1 MATDTEI
8 RHRIISFA
16 QQRFLNPGF
25 SKVTLD
31 EIASELGMSK
41 KTLYKH
47 FENKED
53 ILRAGMQETM
63 RAIAIEIERI
73 VGSDRPFAEKLAG
86 VMMIIGRQVSKLSRS
101 AQSDM
106 QKFTPELWKEIEV
119 FRREQIFTKIEKM
132 VTQAREENIF
142 RPDINEQVLVL
153 MILNCVQGIL
163 NPEVLSQNS
172 FSAEQAFR
180 IIFKTI
186 FEGALTDGARKDFH
200 AFESPLHSF

>member
-1 MATDTEI
+1 MATDIEV
-8 RHRIISFA
+8 RQRIIAFA
-16 QQRFLNPGF
+16 QDRFLNPGF

-41 KTLYKH
+41 KTLYKY

-53 ILRAGMQETM
+53 ILRYGMQETM
-63 RAIAIEIERI
+63 RAIAEEIDHI
-73 VGSDRPFAEKLAG
+73 VVSDRPFAEKLAG
-86 VMMIIGRQVSKLSRS
+86 MMMVIGKQVLKLSRS

-106 QKFTPELWKEIEV
+106 RKFTPELWKEIEV
-119 FRREQIFTKIEKM
+119 FRREQIFMKM
-132 VTQAREENIF
+132 GKMISQAREENIF
-142 RPDINEQVLVL
+142 RPDVNEQVLVL

-200 AFESPLHSF
+200 LFDTPAHNF

>member
-16 QQRFLNPGF
+16 QERFLNPGF

-41 KTLYKH
+41 KTLYKY

-53 ILRAGMQETM
+53 ILRYGMQETM
-63 RAIAIEIERI
+63 RAIAKEIDRI
-73 VGSDRPFAEKLAG
+73 VVSDRPFAEKLAG
-86 VMMIIGRQVSKLSRS
+86 TMMIIGKQVSKISRS

-106 QKFTPELWKEIEV
+106 KKFAPELWKEIEV
-119 FRREQIFTKIEKM
+119 FRREQIFTKIAKM
-132 VTQAREENIF
+132 ISQARDKNIF
-142 RPDINEQVLVL
+142 RPDVNEQVLVL

-200 AFESPLHSF
+200 VFDTPIHNF

>member
-1 MATDTEI
+1 MPTDTEI
-8 RHRIISFA
+8 RQRIISFA
-16 QQRFLNPGF
+16 QGRFLNPGF

-47 FENKED
+47 FENKEA

-63 RAIAIEIERI
+63 RAIAREIDRI
-73 VGSDRPFAEKLAG
+73 VSSDEPFAEKLAG
-86 VMMIIGRQVSKLSRS
+86 VLMIVGKQVSKLSRS
-101 AQSDM
+101 AQSDL
-106 QKFTPELWKEIEV
+106 QKFAPELWKEIDA
-119 FRREQIFTKIEKM
+119 FRREQIFVKIGRM
-132 VTQAREENIF
+132 ITQARNENIF
-142 RPDINEQVLVL
+142 RPDVDAQVIVL
-153 MILNCVQGIL
+153 MLLNCVQGIL

-200 AFESPLHSF
+200 IFDTPINNF

>member
-1 MATDTEI
+1 MATDIEV
-8 RHRIISFA
+8 RKRIIAFA
-16 QQRFLNPGF
+16 QERFLNPGF

-31 EIASELGMSK
+31 EIASELGISK

-53 ILRAGMQETM
+53 ILRYGMQETM
-63 RAIAIEIERI
+63 RAIAKEIDRI
-73 VGSDRPFAEKLAG
+73 VVSDRPFAEKLAG
-86 VMMIIGRQVSKLSRS
+86 MMMIIGKQVSKLSRS

-106 QKFTPELWKEIEV
+106 QKFAPELWKEIEV
-119 FRREQIFTKIEKM
+119 FRREQIFMKIGKM
-132 VTQAREENIF
+132 ISQARDENVF
-142 RPDINEQVLVL
+142 RPDVNEQVLVL

-186 FEGALTDGARKDFH
+186 FEGALTDGARKEFH
-200 AFESPLHSF
+200 VFDSPIHNF

>member
-16 QQRFLNPGF
+16 QERFLNPGF

-41 KTLYKH
+41 KTLYKY

-53 ILRAGMQETM
+53 ILRYGMQETM
-63 RAIAIEIERI
+63 RAIAREIDRI
-73 VGSDRPFAEKLAG
+73 VVSDKPFAEKLAG
-86 VMMIIGRQVSKLSRS
+86 VMMIIGKQVSKLSRS

-106 QKFTPELWKEIEV
+106 KKFAPELWKEIEV

-132 VTQAREENIF
+132 ISQARDENIF
-142 RPDINEQVLVL
+142 RPDVNEQVLVL

-163 NPEVLSQNS
+163 NPDVLSQNS

-200 AFESPLHSF
+200 EFDSPIHNF

>member
-1 MATDTEI
+1 MSTDIEI
-8 RHRIISFA
+8 RQRIIAFA
-16 QQRFLNPGF
+16 QDRFLNPGF

-31 EIASELGMSK
+31 EIASELGISK

-47 FENKED
+47 FESKED
-53 ILRAGMQETM
+53 ILRYGMQETM
-63 RAIAIEIERI
+63 RAVAEEIDRI
-73 VGSDRPFAEKLAG
+73 VVSERPFAEKLAG
-86 VMMIIGRQVSKLSRS
+86 MMMIIGKQVSKLSRS

-106 QKFTPELWKEIEV
+106 QKFAPELWKEIEV
-119 FRREQIFTKIEKM
+119 FRREQIFMKM
-132 VTQAREENIF
+132 GKMISQAREENIF
-142 RPDINEQVLVL
+142 RPDVNEQVLVL

-200 AFESPLHSF
+200 VFDSPIHNF